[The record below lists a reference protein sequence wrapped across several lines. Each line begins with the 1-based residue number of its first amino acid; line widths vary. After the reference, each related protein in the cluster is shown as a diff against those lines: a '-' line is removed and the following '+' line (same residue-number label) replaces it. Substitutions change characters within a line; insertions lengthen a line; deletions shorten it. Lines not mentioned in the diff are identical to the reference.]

1 LSAYIAVYY
10 GANIEEARMVAVS
23 ADPRLLAYVAEE
35 MLEDQTLA
43 PALDPVA
50 SALDK
55 GRRSALRLIHQ
66 EASQ

>member
-1 LSAYIAVYY
+1 
-10 GANIEEARMVAVS
+10 MVAVS